1 MGIIKYGFLIKDG
14 KIHDT
19 KIQSYDLCKKVVGC
33 NILYSMKPTKYK
45 RLYLFEPLLD
55 KYSLDQ
61 VFKMLKYNS
70 FLNSQRETENL
81 IKTNKLHYIS
91 NMAMIYNYPPKYLT
105 QKKFG
110 LYKICQSLKKRI
122 D

>member
-1 MGIIKYGFLIKDG
+1 MIKYGFLIDG
-14 KIHDT
+14 DKIYDT
-19 KIQSYDLCKKVVGC
+19 KIQSYDLCKKIVGS
-33 NILYSMKPTKYK
+33 NVIYSMKPNKYK

-55 KYSLDQ
+55 KFNIKD
-61 VFKMLKYNS
+61 VFRILKCNS
-70 FLNSQRETENL
+70 FLREQRESENL

-91 NMAMIYNYPPKYLT
+91 NMAMVYNYPPKYLT
-105 QKKFG
+105 PKMFS